1 MSSTS
6 PSRVRRTNSGGAVGL
21 CVRRPVSMQSSRLN
35 GTVRGLRKGL
45 QEGPEVF
52 NVATVVSEVQF
63 AS

>member
-1 MSSTS
+1 
-6 PSRVRRTNSGGAVGL
+6 
-21 CVRRPVSMQSSRLN
+21 MQSSRLN